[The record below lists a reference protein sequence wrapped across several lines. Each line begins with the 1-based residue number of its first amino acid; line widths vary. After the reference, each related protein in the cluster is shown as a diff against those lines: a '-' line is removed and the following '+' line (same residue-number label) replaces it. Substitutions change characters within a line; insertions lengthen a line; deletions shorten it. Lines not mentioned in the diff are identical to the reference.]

1 MEQQLIICISGM
13 AAGIIVL
20 TLALILT
27 CLRNRK
33 HLREVDQLQRRKEA
47 MEALN
52 RETAELAHHQR
63 LETIGTLTSS
73 IAHEF
78 NNLLTPI
85 MGYSMLALEKIPP
98 EEEDL
103 YDSIVEIYESSRK
116 AKVLVSRLSDLSRK
130 HTETSFH
137 PLSPDEV
144 IRKTLD
150 IAAPAQKD
158 NIEVK
163 LNLNCWD
170 QRIHAGEI
178 QLTQL
183 FLNLFL
189 NAFHA
194 MEEQGGVL
202 TVSTDPDEANLLIRV
217 ADTGCGIPREIQ
229 DKIFDPFFT
238 TKDTGR
244 GTGLGLAIAAQVVED
259 HHGSITVES
268 TEGAGTVFTI
278 ILPRL

>member
-20 TLALILT
+20 TLALILI

-33 HLREVDQLQRRKEA
+33 HLREADQLQRRKEA

>member
-20 TLALILT
+20 TLALILI

-33 HLREVDQLQRRKEA
+33 HLREADQLQRRKEA

-268 TEGAGTVFTI
+268 TVGSGTVFTI

>member
-1 MEQQLIICISGM
+1 MEHPLEICISIM
-13 AAGIIVL
+13 AAGILLL
-20 TLALILT
+20 TAALILI
-27 CLRNRK
+27 CRRDK
-33 HLREVDQLQRRKEA
+33 RHVSEMKMLQRKKET

-52 RETAELAHHQR
+52 RETRELAHHQR

-85 MGYSMLALEKIPP
+85 MGYSMLALEKIDPKD
-98 EEEDL
+98 EDL

-130 HTETSFH
+130 NTETCFH

-170 QRIHAGEI
+170 QRISANEI

-194 MEEQGGVL
+194 MEEHGGVL
-202 TVSTDPDEANLLIRV
+202 TVTSDPDEENILIRV
-217 ADTGCGIPREIQ
+217 ADTGCGIPKELHE
-229 DKIFDPFFT
+229 KIFEPFFT

-244 GTGLGLAIAAQVVED
+244 GTGLGLAIAAQMVED

-268 TEGAGTVFTI
+268 TTGIGTIFTI
-278 ILPRL
+278 TLPRL

>member
-20 TLALILT
+20 TLALILI

-194 MEEQGGVL
+194 MDEQGGVL

>member
-1 MEQQLIICISGM
+1 MEHQLNTCISIM
-13 AAGIIVL
+13 AAGILLLMV
-20 TLALILT
+20 ALILI
-27 CLRNRK
+27 CRRDK
-33 HLREVDQLQRRKEA
+33 RHIREMDRLQRKKEA

-52 RETAELAHHQR
+52 RETRELAHHQR

-85 MGYSMLALEKIPP
+85 MGYSMMALEKIDPKD
-98 EEEDL
+98 EDL

-130 HTETSFH
+130 NTETCFQS
-137 PLSPDEV
+137 LSPDEV

-170 QRIHAGEI
+170 QRISAGEI

-194 MEEQGGVL
+194 MEERGGIL
-202 TVSTDPDEANLLIRV
+202 TVSSDPDEENILIRV
-217 ADTGCGIPREIQ
+217 ADTGCGIPRELQ
-229 DKIFDPFFT
+229 EKIFEPFFT
-238 TKDTGR
+238 TKETGR
-244 GTGLGLAIAAQVVED
+244 GTGLGLAIAAQMAED
-259 HHGSITVES
+259 HHGTITVES
-268 TEGAGTVFTI
+268 AEGEGTVFTVT
-278 ILPRL
+278 LPRL